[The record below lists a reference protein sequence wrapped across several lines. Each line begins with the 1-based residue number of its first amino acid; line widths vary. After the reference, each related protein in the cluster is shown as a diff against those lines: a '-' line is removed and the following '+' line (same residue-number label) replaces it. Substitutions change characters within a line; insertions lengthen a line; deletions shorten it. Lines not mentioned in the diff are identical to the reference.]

1 MTKFYNCS
9 YDEAFKNIFLK
20 EENFDLLE
28 EVLYTVLD
36 TRVKILKVRNN
47 ELFKKII
54 L

>member
-20 EENFDLLE
+20 KENFDLLE

-36 TRVKILKVRNN
+36 TRVKILKVSVND
-47 ELFKKII
+47 II
-54 L
+54 RM